1 VRRAG
6 LVVIAALAWVGAAG
20 AADARLRGEATS
32 SVRGLGAGMPWRP
45 APAVPRPP
53 APAPPAPS
61 PTPTPAPTPAPSL
74 PRAVQART
82 YDRDEER
89 LQLTLSRQAVAAGE
103 VRVEFNNALAED
115 PHDLRVERVD
125 GTGEPFSFDVLGPG
139 AVAARRLALGPG
151 DWRLSCTL
159 FGHAERGMR
168 AVLRVE
174 PVVRVHASVRR
185 RG

>member
-6 LVVIAALAWVGAAG
+6 LLVMAALVAHGATE
-20 AADARLRGEATS
+20 ADARLRGEVRS
-32 SVRGLGAGMPWRP
+32 STAGLGAGMAARWTP
-45 APAVPRPP
+45 
-53 APAPPAPS
+53 PAPPAPGG
-61 PTPTPAPTPAPSL
+61 PAPQPAPTPAPSPAPSL

-89 LQLTLSRQAVAAGE
+89 LTLTLSRPAVAAGD

-125 GTGEPFSFDVLGPG
+125 GAGEAYSFAVLGPG
-139 AVAARRLALGPG
+139 EVAAQRLALSPG
-151 DWRLSCTL
+151 EWRFSCTL
-159 FGHAERGMR
+159 LDHAERGMR
-168 AVLRVE
+168 GVLRVE
-174 PVVRVHASVRR
+174 ATARASVRR

>member
-6 LVVIAALAWVGAAG
+6 LLVIAALAGLGATE
-20 AADARLRGEATS
+20 ADARLRGEVRS
-32 SVRGLGAGMPWRP
+32 SVGGLGAGMAARW
-45 APAVPRPP
+45 VPPP
-53 APAPPAPS
+53 PPAPPAPS
-61 PTPTPAPTPAPSL
+61 PTPAPAPAPAL

-89 LQLTLSRQAVAAGE
+89 LRLTLSRPAVAAGE

-125 GTGEPFSFDVLGPG
+125 GAGEPFAFAVLGPG
-139 AVAARRLALGPG
+139 EVAAERLALSPG
-151 DWRLSCTL
+151 EWRFSCTL
-159 FGHAERGMR
+159 FDHAERGMT
-168 AVLRVE
+168 AVLRVGATA
-174 PVVRVHASVRR
+174 RASVRR